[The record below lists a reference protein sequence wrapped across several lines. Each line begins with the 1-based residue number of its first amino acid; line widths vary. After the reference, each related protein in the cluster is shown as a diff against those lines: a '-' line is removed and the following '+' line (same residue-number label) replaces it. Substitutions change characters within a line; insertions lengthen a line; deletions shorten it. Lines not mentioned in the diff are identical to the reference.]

1 MSLAVHSAWPDSS
14 LHALPDAFRD
24 DSAAARDVS
33 VAINHRRQISAAQ
46 RAASL
51 KGGCGT
57 CSAVPA
63 RHAANDTTR
72 SAIAA
77 NFVLGMRKCT
87 ASTPKDAPAFS
98 TR

>member
-33 VAINHRRQISAAQ
+33 VALNHRRQISAAQ
-46 RAASL
+46 RAASM

-57 CSAVPA
+57 YSAMPT
-63 RHAANDTTR
+63 RHATYVTTR
-72 SAIAA
+72 SANNA
-77 NFVLGMRKCT
+77 NFVKNKQQNT
-87 ASTPKDAPAFS
+87 TSTPTAAPAFS
-98 TR
+98 A

>member
-1 MSLAVHSAWPDSS
+1 MSLAVHSAWPDYS

-33 VAINHRRQISAAQ
+33 VALNHRRQISAAQ

-57 CSAVPA
+57 YNTKPTN
-63 RHAANDTTR
+63 HTTNITTW

-77 NFVLGMRKCT
+77 YFVLGVRQCT
-87 ASTPKDAPAFS
+87 ASTPTAAPAFCA
-98 TR
+98 

>member
-1 MSLAVHSAWPDSS
+1 MSLAVPSAWPDSS

-33 VAINHRRQISAAQ
+33 VALNHRRQISAAQ

-51 KGGCGT
+51 KSGCGT

-63 RHAANDTTR
+63 RLAAYVTTR

-77 NFVLGMRKCT
+77 GGGGGGRRG
-87 ASTPKDAPAFS
+87 AAGAPAAAPAGGAG
-98 TR
+98 